1 MRGVLVAVALVGTCR
16 AACDPCAD
24 GLCYTLYSGED
35 SPSEAEDR
43 CEARGGHLAK
53 VTTAGQID
61 AVKHV
66 LEFVPDGN
74 CVRFGAILEA
84 GSWRWTDGTA
94 VTAIDVIED
103 DGDEYCS
110 CYWVGDENVYDAP
123 CYGGWGYGDYYL
135 CATSEGDG
143 SAGCDICDGRG
154 VRCDTVAGYECR
166 TAAGES
172 VGDSNAGPDVSFAVF
187 NTAADCRAAGYS
199 WTTYTKTRLASGQRT
214 RTIGTWVGLAKII
227 KTSGTGAGRPAAA
240 ATRTPPG
247 PSALSRR
254 PATAA
259 PLQAARRTM
268 VPGRGGV
275 IAIWTTTWA
284 ARHRRATAGR
294 SVRTRTAIIW
304 WPLTGWTKA
313 LAALATANATASAWI
328 ASAKT
333 KST

>member
-1 MRGVLVAVALVGTCR
+1 MATTTSARQARAMALLAATSAMAAASSATRSPGTSAGLLPARALVTRTPAQIYHLQFSTRRPTASLPATPGPRTR
-16 AACDPCAD
+16 A
-24 GLCYTLYSGED
+24 
-35 SPSEAEDR
+35 
-43 CEARGGHLAK
+43 
-53 VTTAGQID
+53 
-61 AVKHV
+61 
-66 LEFVPDGN
+66 
-74 CVRFGAILEA
+74 
-84 GSWRWTDGTA
+84 
-94 VTAIDVIED
+94 
-103 DGDEYCS
+103 
-110 CYWVGDENVYDAP
+110 
-123 CYGGWGYGDYYL
+123 
-135 CATSEGDG
+135 
-143 SAGCDICDGRG
+143 
-154 VRCDTVAGYECR
+154 
-166 TAAGES
+166 
-172 VGDSNAGPDVSFAVF
+172 
-187 NTAADCRAAGYS
+187 
-199 WTTYTKTRLASGQRT
+199 KTRLASGRRT
-214 RTIGTWVGLAKII
+214 RTIGTWVGLAQII